1 MPPILSIRPIC
12 HEFSLKRPY
21 RPPTTTY
28 AMNTPLNTI
37 LVAIDF
43 STGSRAALEQ
53 AARIAKK
60 HGSKLHVLN
69 VIDSAALAS
78 VADHHGESFESAAR
92 TMTEGG
98 SKALDTWLAH
108 SQLPDGYEVTIVVG
122 APLHEILEH
131 TKSLQAD
138 LLVAG
143 IAGAGEHP
151 AGAGSVS
158 TKLARKSTVNV
169 LLVRAS
175 HPHPFQRL
183 LACID
188 FSEHSQRVASVA
200 REIALQDG
208 ASVDFVTV
216 WADPGAM
223 LPAYGIGGEMGF
235 GGGVSSMP
243 SRDELI
249 ASLCAELHG
258 FVEKEGQGITST
270 ESLCEDMSV
279 GRAVVTHAK
288 ESEADLI
295 VIGALGGTNLRY
307 LFLGSTAERVLT
319 HLPCSVLVVKPVDA

>member
-1 MPPILSIRPIC
+1 
-12 HEFSLKRPY
+12 
-21 RPPTTTY
+21 
-28 AMNTPLNTI
+28 MNTPLNTI

-53 AARIAKK
+53 AARLATK

-69 VIDSAALAS
+69 VIDSAVLAS

-92 TMTEGG
+92 ATIDGG
-98 SKALDTWLAH
+98 TKALDSWLGQSH
-108 SQLPDGYEVTIVVG
+108 LPEGYEVTIVVG

-131 TKSLQAD
+131 TKSLNAD

-158 TKLARKSTVNV
+158 TKLARKSPVNV

-175 HPHPFQRL
+175 HPQPFQKL
-183 LACID
+183 LACVD
-188 FSEHSQRVASVA
+188 FSEHSLRVASAA

-208 ASVDFVTV
+208 AVVDFVNV
-216 WADPGAM
+216 WADPAAM
-223 LPAYGIGGEMGF
+223 LPAYGIVGEMGF
-235 GGGVSSMP
+235 GGGMSSIP

-249 ASLCAELHG
+249 GNLRSQLHQ
-258 FVEKEGQGITST
+258 FVEKEAQGIKTA
-270 ESLCEDMSV
+270 ESLCEEMSV
-279 GRAVVTHAK
+279 GRAVVAHAK
-288 ESEADLI
+288 KSEADLI

-319 HLPCSVLVVKPVDA
+319 HLPCSVLVVKPKDA